1 MNYDRLWNLPSWFL
15 PPVAMVVLLLLWEA
29 VVDAFSIPL
38 FVIPAPSDIL
48 HASIHSGGRI
58 PFHTFITLYE
68 TIAGFAVATV
78 IGIGLGIV
86 IVSSRLLRDMF
97 FPLLVIAQSVPKVS
111 IAPVLLITLG
121 YGELPKIII
130 VFLVCFFPIVV
141 STAAGLESAPKEV
154 LDLARSMSATTFDA
168 FRKVRFPSAMPQIF
182 VGLKVAVILA
192 VIGAIIGE
200 FVGSDRGLGYLIL
213 ISMSQAETPL
223 AFGAIAVLAILSIL
237 LFYGV
242 ELLERILVPWAQD

>member
-15 PPVAMVVLLLLWEA
+15 PTVAMVVLLLLWEA

-86 IVSSRLLRDMF
+86 IVSSR
-97 FPLLVIAQSVPKVS
+97 PKRQTAHPS
-111 IAPVLLITLG
+111 EEYAGPIPTL
-121 YGELPKIII
+121 
-130 VFLVCFFPIVV
+130 
-141 STAAGLESAPKEV
+141 
-154 LDLARSMSATTFDA
+154 D
-168 FRKVRFPSAMPQIF
+168 
-182 VGLKVAVILA
+182 
-192 VIGAIIGE
+192 
-200 FVGSDRGLGYLIL
+200 
-213 ISMSQAETPL
+213 
-223 AFGAIAVLAILSIL
+223 
-237 LFYGV
+237 
-242 ELLERILVPWAQD
+242 